1 MAFLDLKIF
10 NNLKNNGDTR
20 YSSHH
25 VHLMKRRLEADLLE
39 LAEKVLK
46 GRVTHC
52 CVEVSERDLPLM
64 LELLSSSKIQSRLQF
79 QQLETPTQFL
89 IGFRSLDVFG

>member
-10 NNLKNNGDTR
+10 NNLKNNGDSR
-20 YSSHH
+20 FGGHH

-39 LAEKVLK
+39 LAEKTLK

-52 CVEVSERDLPLM
+52 CIEVSDQELPLM
-64 LELLSSSKIQSRLQF
+64 LEVLSNPTVQSRLQF
-79 QQLETPTQFL
+79 QQQEIPTQFL
-89 IGFRSLDVFG
+89 IGFRNLTVF